1 MSNDVDFQSSGT
13 NVFWGEIAPC
23 EHIAQFYEHDGML
36 LDALEGFIRGGLK
49 AGDSAIV
56 IATAEHL
63 EALEQRIYDSGVD
76 VAKARMKDQYIAMEA
91 GEALSR
97 FMAKGWTD
105 DKLFAN
111 FVTEL
116 ITRARANNRRV
127 RAFGEMVAL
136 LWARGDQAATIRL
149 EYLWHQICKS
159 QAFSLFCAYPKTG
172 ITEAPS
178 KSMDEIRAVHS
189 RII

>member
-49 AGDSAIV
+49 VGDSAIV

-76 VAKARMKDQYIAMEA
+76 VAKARRINILPWKQERLFLGSWQKGGQMTNCSPISL
-91 GEALSR
+91 LS
-97 FMAKGWTD
+97 
-105 DKLFAN
+105 
-111 FVTEL
+111 
-116 ITRARANNRRV
+116 
-127 RAFGEMVAL
+127 
-136 LWARGDQAATIRL
+136 
-149 EYLWHQICKS
+149 
-159 QAFSLFCAYPKTG
+159 
-172 ITEAPS
+172 
-178 KSMDEIRAVHS
+178 
-189 RII
+189 